1 MIQTKVSIF
10 AMFETNVRR
19 KDMKFIFKLQ
29 KYKVKNGTEG
39 IIGPEEV
46 AKQRG
51 GCEVPWM

>member
-1 MIQTKVSIF
+1 
-10 AMFETNVRR
+10 MFETNVRR

-39 IIGPEEV
+39 IRGPEEV